1 MKYLFTVLVVHLLHS
16 DFGWIIISRMVEQ
29 RWKRAEERQRS
40 IPIIQTDSIT
50 LFSYLLKT
58 SIIQC
63 VYIILYDII
72 LYYIILMLCYII
84 LYYNL
89 HTVYYIYVCVPY
101 IDGTYMAIPKQIE
114 QQNVA
119 MLGPWG
125 PPSHKRFSSL
135 LQATRLGLWVTS
147 RKFGAYHI
155 PSGNLT

>member
-1 MKYLFTVLVVHLLHS
+1 
-16 DFGWIIISRMVEQ
+16 
-29 RWKRAEERQRS
+29 
-40 IPIIQTDSIT
+40 
-50 LFSYLLKT
+50 
-58 SIIQC
+58 
-63 VYIILYDII
+63 
-72 LYYIILMLCYII
+72 MLCYII

-135 LQATRLGLWVTS
+135 LQATRLGL
-147 RKFGAYHI
+147 
-155 PSGNLT
+155 